1 MYIDK
6 SIQYYLDELAS
17 KNPTPGGGGVAALAG
32 ALACGLLSMT
42 ANFTLGKE
50 EYKKNEAEV
59 REILSDTEN
68 LRKKMGQ
75 LIDEDSLS
83 YQKVAVACKL
93 PKVSPQEKEKRSAAV
108 QLALKEAT
116 SVPLN
121 ICKNSFIG
129 LNLASDLIE
138 KANINLLDDLSAAII
153 LLESSFQA
161 ALLNVSSNVSR
172 IKDEKFIQ
180 EIVQAIKEPK
190 EKITVLKEKLLQQ
203 INNRLLKK

>member
-17 KNPTPGGGGVAALAG
+17 KSPTPGGGGVAALAG

-50 EYKKNEAEV
+50 EYKKYEAEV
-59 REILSDTEN
+59 GEILSNTEN
-68 LRKKMGQ
+68 LRKKLTQ

-83 YQKVAVACKL
+83 YQKVAAACKL
-93 PKVSPQEKEKRSAAV
+93 PKTTAQEKEKRSLII
-108 QLALKEAT
+108 QSALKEAT

-121 ICKNSFIG
+121 IGKNSFIG

-161 ALLNVSSNVSR
+161 ALLNVGSNLNR

-180 EIVQAIKEPK
+180 ETEQAIKEPK
-190 EKITVLKEKLLQQ
+190 EKITVLKEKLLKQ